1 MINPTKEWLI
11 GEADAVAESAVD
23 DILFYMQEY
32 GGEKFTYSEI
42 AEIFSDAYSKL
53 IKQIAK
59 DFEEDENE
67 NL

>member
-11 GEADAVAESAVD
+11 SEAEAVADSAVD

-32 GGEKFTYSEI
+32 GEKFTYSEI
-42 AEIFSDAYSKL
+42 AEIFSNTYSKL

-59 DFEEDENE
+59 EMEEEE
-67 NL
+67 